1 MKNLLCFCLSLL
13 LFLAVA
19 PAIDAGAADSSPSA
33 IETIAVADAPSV
45 EIFGFHLTDAVIFA
59 RSVAPPSFNFSSPV
73 RARYYTDGG
82 ATITSKRYA
91 TIDPGNCITAKP
103 AAHIKV

>member
-33 IETIAVADAPSV
+33 IETIAVADAPTV
-45 EIFGFHLTDAVIFA
+45 EIFGFHLTDAAIFA
-59 RSVAPPSFNFSSPV
+59 RSESPSFNFSTPV
-73 RARYYTDGG
+73 RARYYTDGE